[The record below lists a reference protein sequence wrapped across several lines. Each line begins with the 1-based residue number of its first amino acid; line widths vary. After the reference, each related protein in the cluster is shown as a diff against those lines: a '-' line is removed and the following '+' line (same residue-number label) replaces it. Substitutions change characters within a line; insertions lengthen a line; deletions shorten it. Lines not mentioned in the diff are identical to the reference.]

1 MKEFIKNNFL
11 IFNLLFL
18 AGLFLLTLFGFAH
31 ITNLI
36 SESGKAERIFS
47 SQTIPLQVRE
57 AARKD
62 LQQNLK
68 GAKLSKVNRDSL
80 NLQLLEVGLYVDD
93 SSTVQIMSDEEF
105 ERLRKQRYEDMMFSM
120 KAMLHNE
127 QTEYQQGES
136 STGYG
141 LLAAVQNINSSNL
154 SVAEEEEE
162 EEEAA
167 DEDYQDVKTPI
178 PDYSDRVDY
187 RQKQLKS
194 YINSTLKESII
205 KARKEEAAQAKKKG
219 KSKSLQEQLGISDVS
234 SLFKPKK

>member
-1 MKEFIKNNFL
+1 MKEFIKNNF
-11 IFNLLFL
+11 ITFNLLFL

-80 NLQLLEVGLYVDD
+80 NLQLSEVGLYIDD
-93 SSTVQIMSDEEF
+93 SSTVLIMSDEEF
-105 ERLRKQRYEDMMFSM
+105 EKQRMQRYDAMMYSM
-120 KAMLHNE
+120 KVMLHNE
-127 QTEYQQGES
+127 QAEYQQGER

-141 LLAAVQNINSSNL
+141 LLAAVQNKKFSNL

-162 EEEAA
+162 EAA
-167 DEDYQDVKTPI
+167 DEDNQNVKAPI

-187 RQKQLKS
+187 RQKQLKA
-194 YINSTLKESII
+194 YINSTLKESVI
-205 KARKEEAAQAKKKG
+205 KARKKEAAQAKKKG
-219 KSKSLQEQLGISDVS
+219 KSKSLQDQLGISDVS

>member
-36 SESGKAERIFS
+36 SESGKAERIFR

-120 KAMLHNE
+120 KAMLHN
-127 QTEYQQGES
+127 
-136 STGYG
+136 
-141 LLAAVQNINSSNL
+141 NL

-167 DEDYQDVKTPI
+167 DEDNQEVKDPI

-187 RQKQLKS
+187 RQKQLKA